1 MAEAAERA
9 AAVVVVFTAQ
19 LRADFEE
26 AALDFEE
33 AALAFAEVAAA
44 FAEGFAA

>member
-19 LRADFEE
+19 LRVDFEE
-26 AALDFEE
+26 AA
-33 AALAFAEVAAA
+33 AAIAAEA
-44 FAEGFAA
+44 FAEGAFTEDFGA

>member
-9 AAVVVVFTAQ
+9 AVVVSTAH

-26 AALDFEE
+26 AVADFEE
-33 AALAFAEVAAA
+33 AALAFA
-44 FAEGFAA
+44 AEDFAA

>member
-9 AAVVVVFTAQ
+9 AAVVVVSMDH

-26 AALDFEE
+26 AALASAAE
-33 AALAFAEVAAA
+33 ACAEGAFAEDFGA
-44 FAEGFAA
+44 

>member
-9 AAVVVVFTAQ
+9 AVVVASTAQ

-26 AALDFEE
+26 AAADFEG
-33 AALAFAEVAAA
+33 AALAFA
-44 FAEGFAA
+44 AEGFAA

>member
-9 AAVVVVFTAQ
+9 AVVVSSTAQ

-26 AALDFEE
+26 AAAAIAAE
-33 AALAFAEVAAA
+33 ASAVEV
-44 FAEGFAA
+44 FAEGFGA

>member
-9 AAVVVVFTAQ
+9 AVVVASTAQ

-26 AALDFEE
+26 AA
-33 AALAFAEVAAA
+33 AAIAAEA
-44 FAEGFAA
+44 FAEGAFTEDFGA